1 MGLFTGST
9 KIDAVYVGGAGGS
22 GSGSTAYSK
31 VLLKYSDANR
41 SGRADFGH
49 AYPGDLLVLVLGYPV
64 TAAPSISGFTLYK
77 TKGSS
82 GLGNT
87 YSSSIYY
94 KFATTT
100 GSSSANMPGINADW
114 MSFVF
119 TGAHPTT
126 PFGAYADVDHGSS
139 NSNMYAVPAITMTQ
153 PNGFSQVLSFITGKS
168 TVGQWMAIPTGYT
181 AGLSQDYWNQWAI
194 LRTDRTTASVIS
206 TRQSTNT
213 NQTAFSHTLELLPN
227 SVVIEP
233 GIANAVYLG
242 AEKVWPVIT
251 KAEQIFSTPG
261 TFTYTVPAGAK
272 MIDIV
277 CLGGAGGGG
286 KGDISG
292 PGHGGVQGSWL
303 GRTLRVG
310 LDIQANQSVSVLVG
324 KGGKGNT
331 DLLDATGPGATGEP
345 SWVLGF
351 VEAPGGIGGSTG
363 GITNQQGMPG
373 TAGGEPANFVFNG
386 RTYVGGKGGVP
397 GSNQSGTY
405 PGYGLDGN
413 APSVGGEGGDGVP
426 IGYNGGGTGGAGRVW
441 VYAY

>member
-1 MGLFTGST
+1 MSLFTGAT
-9 KIDAVYVGGAGGS
+9 AVTGVYVGGTGGT
-22 GSGSTAYSK
+22 GSGSTAYSE
-31 VLLKYSDANR
+31 VRVKYTDANR
-41 SGRADFGH
+41 SGKADFGT
-49 AYPGDLLVLVLGYPV
+49 AYPGDLLLLVLGYPI
-64 TAAPSISGFTLYK
+64 TAAPTISGFTLYK

-100 GSSSANMPGINADW
+100 GGASANMPGINADW
-114 MSFVF
+114 MTFVIS
-119 TGAHPTT
+119 GVHPTT
-126 PFGAYADVDHGSS
+126 PFGAYADTDHGTSS
-139 NSNMYAVPAITMTQ
+139 LDSYPLPAITMTQ
-153 PNGFSQVLSFITGKS
+153 PNGYAQVMSFISGKS
-168 TVGQWMAIPTGYT
+168 TVGQWNTPPPGYV
-181 AGLSQDYWNQWAI
+181 GVLKQDYWNQWAI
-194 LRTDRTTASVIS
+194 TRYDRTTAAVPSVVQKS
-206 TRQSTNT
+206 GTR
-213 NQTAFSHTLELLPN
+213 QTAFSHTMELLPN

-261 TFTYTVPAGAK
+261 TSTYTVPAGAK

-277 CLGGAGGGG
+277 CLGGGGGGG
-286 KGDISG
+286 KGDIGG
-292 PGHGGVQGSWL
+292 PGHGGKQGNWV

-310 LDIQANQSVSVLVG
+310 LDVQANQSVSVLVG
-324 KGGKGNT
+324 KGGKGNA

-345 SWVLGF
+345 SWVSGF

-363 GITNQQGMPG
+363 GLTQQEGMPDQAPGMPG
-373 TAGGEPANFVFNG
+373 NFTFNG
-386 RTYVGGKGGVP
+386 RSYVGGVGGVP
-397 GSNQSGTY
+397 GSNSSNTY

-413 APSVGGEGGDGVP
+413 APGVGGEGGDGVVV
-426 IGYNGGGTGGAGRVW
+426 GYNGGGTGGAGRVW